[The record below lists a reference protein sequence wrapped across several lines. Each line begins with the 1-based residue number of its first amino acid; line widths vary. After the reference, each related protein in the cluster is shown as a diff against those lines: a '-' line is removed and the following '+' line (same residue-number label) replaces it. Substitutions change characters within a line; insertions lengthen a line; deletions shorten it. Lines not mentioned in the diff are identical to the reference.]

1 MFRTVSIIGFLV
13 TFAAIA
19 SHHIASTLGLRRQWW
34 RPINILKKLVYLLTL
49 LFLEQRLS
57 LLGKLKKLIYLL
69 ALLCFIVLAITGF
82 YPAIVL
88 GRHLSGYLLMLH
100 VTFGGVFAACLAV
113 LVLTWAYRY
122 RFSEDDWPWLQ
133 SLVRREAKNKFLPE
147 SSDLVRKL
155 AFWLV
160 ALLALPVMLSVVL
173 SMFPLFGTAGQHLL
187 ANTHRYTALVFALVV
202 IVYTYL
208 IVRAQVRK

>member
-19 SHHIASTLGLRRQWW
+19 LHHIASPSGLRGQWW

-88 GRHLSGYLLMLH
+88 GRHLSGYWLMLH

-113 LVLTWAYRY
+113 LVLTWAHRY

-133 SLVRREAKNKFLPE
+133 SLVRRQAKNNFLPE
-147 SSDLVRKL
+147 SSDLARKL

-173 SMFPLFGTAGQHLL
+173 SMFPLFGTQGQRLL
-187 ANTHRYTALVFALVV
+187 AETHRYSALLFALVA
-202 IVYTYL
+202 IVHTYL
-208 IVRAQVRK
+208 TTKTQARG